1 MHPVNDI
8 RGVRSDLLSGKKI
21 VLAITGSIGAVEC
34 VKLSR
39 ELIRHGA
46 DVHAVMSPKACDMI
60 HPYAMGFATGNPV
73 ITELTGGVEHV
84 SLCGNVQGRA
94 DLVLLA
100 PCTANTL
107 GKMVHAVD
115 DTPVTTILT
124 TAIGTG
130 ISVILVPAMHGTMYY
145 HPVVKE
151 NLSKAVSMGVE
162 VVDPLMEENKAKM
175 APVPLIVE
183 RVLRKLGK
191 GGLRGEKVLIVT
203 GATREPLDD
212 MRFITNRASGATG
225 ILLAIECYREGADV
239 MVLAGE
245 NVEKVP
251 EHIGTQ
257 RFSTTTDLQ
266 RKLSSRG
273 GNRSPPT
280 VAFFCAGISDYAPQ
294 VEEGKIPSG
303 KEELLVRMLP
313 TPKLI
318 DAFRRENPDCFMVG
332 WKAESLEDEAELA
345 RRAIRKLQV
354 ASLDMIVANS
364 LSSVSEDTTTCI
376 VIMKDSTAFRFS
388 GPKRELA
395 GFIIEKLLDSK
406 KNGGKKVTW
415 S

>member
-130 ISVILVPAMHGTMYY
+130 ISVILVPAMHGTMYD

>member
-46 DVHAVMSPKACDMI
+46 DVHAVMSPKACDII

-115 DTPVTTILT
+115 DTPVTTFLT

-130 ISVILVPAMHGTMYY
+130 IPVILVPAMHGTMYD

-162 VVDPLMEENKAKM
+162 VVDPLIEENKAKM

-225 ILLAIECYREGADV
+225 IHLAIECYREGADV
-239 MVLAGE
+239 MILAGE

-273 GNRSPPT
+273 GNRSAPT

-294 VEEGKIPSG
+294 VEGGKIPSG

>member
-8 RGVRSDLLSGKKI
+8 RGVRSSLLSGKRI

-39 ELIRHGA
+39 ELVRHGA
-46 DVHAVMSPKACDMI
+46 DVHAVMSPKACDII

-115 DTPVTTILT
+115 DTPVTTFLT

-130 ISVILVPAMHGTMYY
+130 IPVLLVPAMHSTMYE
-145 HPVVKE
+145 HPTVRE
-151 NLSKAVSMGVE
+151 NLSKAVAMGVE
-162 VVDPLMEENKAKM
+162 VVDPSIEENKAKM
-175 APVPLIVE
+175 APVPMIVE
-183 RVLRKLGK
+183 RVLRKLGR
-191 GGLRGEKVLIVT
+191 GRLRGDRVLIVT
-203 GATREPLDD
+203 GATREPIDD

-225 ILLAIECYREGADV
+225 IHLAIECYREGADV
-239 MVLAGE
+239 LMLAGE

-251 EHIGTQ
+251 QHIRTL

-266 RKLSSRG
+266 RKLSSPGERWG
-273 GNRSPPT
+273 VPT

-303 KEELLVRMLP
+303 KEELLIRMLP

-318 DAFRRENPDCFMVG
+318 DAYRRENPDCLMVG
-332 WKAESLEDEAELA
+332 WKAESLDDEPEIA
-345 RRAIRKLQV
+345 RRAFRKLKN
-354 ASLDMIVANS
+354 ASLDMIVANA
-364 LSSVSEDTTTCI
+364 LSGVTQDATTCL
-376 VIMKDSTAFRFS
+376 VIMRDSTAFRFS
-388 GPKRELA
+388 GPKMELA

-406 KNGGKKVTW
+406 KNGGKKVPW

>member
-8 RGVRSDLLSGKKI
+8 RGVRSELLSGKKI

-46 DVHAVMSPKACDMI
+46 DVHAVMSPKACEII

-73 ITELTGGVEHV
+73 LTELTGGVEHV

-107 GKMVHAVD
+107 GKMVHAID
-115 DTPVTTILT
+115 DTTVTTFLT

-130 ISVILVPAMHGTMYY
+130 IPVIMVPAMHGTMYD

-151 NLSKAVSMGVE
+151 NLSKAAAMGIDVVE
-162 VVDPLMEENKAKM
+162 PLIEENKAKM
-175 APVPLIVE
+175 APVPTIVE
-183 RVLRKLGK
+183 RVLRKCGSGRLK
-191 GGLRGEKVLIVT
+191 GERVLIVT

-225 ILLAIECYREGADV
+225 IHLAFECYREGANV
-239 MVLAGE
+239 LMLAGE
-245 NVEKVP
+245 NVIKVP
-251 EHIGTQ
+251 DHIRTES
-257 RFSTTTDLQ
+257 FSTTIDLQ
-266 RKLSSRG
+266 RKLTSSRDG
-273 GNRSPPT
+273 WGPPT

-294 VEEGKIPSG
+294 VEGGKIPSG
-303 KEELLVRMLP
+303 KDELLVRMLP

-318 DAFRRENPDCFMVG
+318 DAFRRENPDCFLVG
-332 WKAESLEDEAELA
+332 WKAESLEDESELA
-345 RRAIRKLQV
+345 RRAFRKLQD

-364 LSSVSEDTTTCI
+364 LSMVSEDTTSCMLI
-376 VIMKDSTAFRFS
+376 LRDSTAFRFS
-388 GPKRELA
+388 GPKKELA

-406 KNGGKKVTW
+406 KNGGKKVPW